1 MLLCF
6 KEFSVLKL
14 FFFLFKKLIRKQ
26 GSNSLTEEELLNAL
40 TIRGFDLAQKEYTH
54 LLNKDNM
61 KQLLDAWL
69 NFSGTVRSSSL
80 FIVAQCLTYGL
91 LEPVANPPF
100 ALTRVF
106 RRMAYKV

>member
-1 MLLCF
+1 MLH
-6 KEFSVLKL
+6 
-14 FFFLFKKLIRKQ
+14 
-26 GSNSLTEEELLNAL
+26 AL
-40 TIRGFDLAQKEYTH
+40 TIRGFDLAQKEYTK
-54 LLNKDNM
+54 LLTKDSL

-69 NFSGTVRSSSL
+69 EFSGTVRSNSL
-80 FIVAQCLTYGL
+80 LILPQCLTYGL